1 MSYLCF
7 HLSKDHFI
15 TVILLQPLASYDL
28 IAAAAGVITNI
39 ADAPGAITI
48 QVAAAAMLTV
58 HNLL

>member
-1 MSYLCF
+1 L
-7 HLSKDHFI
+7 
-15 TVILLQPLASYDL
+15 YDL

-39 ADAPGAITI
+39 ADAPGVITI